1 MIYLLMMAE
10 TVTTARVGLTLLIWF
25 GSGRNIQNL
34 NSEKTQYV
42 LLDLSSNYGG
52 IYVKMDG
59 SLVYEKSFF
68 NKLRLLFTSKLVLYS
83 LIFSFLKTVSKKI
96 GALEFVS
103 CGFFISVNQPTKLLW
118 NTVIMCSS

>member
-1 MIYLLMMAE
+1 MSYLLVMAE

-34 NSEKTQYV
+34 NPEKTQYV
-42 LLDLSSNYGG
+42 LLDRSSNYGG

-68 NKLRLLFTSKLVLYS
+68 KELRLLFTSKLVLYS

-96 GALEFVS
+96 GA
-103 CGFFISVNQPTKLLW
+103 
-118 NTVIMCSS
+118 